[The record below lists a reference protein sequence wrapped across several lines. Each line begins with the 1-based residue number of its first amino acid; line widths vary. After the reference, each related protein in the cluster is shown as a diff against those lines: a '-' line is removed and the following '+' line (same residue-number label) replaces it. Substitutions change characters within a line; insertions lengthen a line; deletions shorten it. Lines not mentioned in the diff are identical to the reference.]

1 MIRHSFKGKVSKFL
15 FFLKFSS
22 ESLSPWLDVR
32 NEFIFY
38 ESNGNSFFIARLIDA
53 GCTSMYPIFLWWQL
67 SINKSVYFLTLWT
80 MSCLVSSCAFLLLN
94 YFLRLISCV
103 KMCVNGFMLC
113 MGFMIHVIL
122 LDYIFYDP
130 RGVDFI
136 ANMS

>member
-1 MIRHSFKGKVSKFL
+1 MIRHSFKGKVSKL
-15 FFLKFSS
+15 LIFSLNS
-22 ESLSPWLDVR
+22 RVNLYPHDWM
-32 NEFIFY
+32 Y
-38 ESNGNSFFIARLIDA
+38 GMNSFF
-53 GCTSMYPIFLWWQL
+53 TSQMGIPFSLHGWLMLAVQACIQFLWWQL

-80 MSCLVSSCAFLLLN
+80 MPCLISSCAFLLLN